1 MSTNNI
7 SLGSIDDS
15 SELLTLPEVA
25 RKARVK
31 VSTLR
36 AWRLSRRN
44 LPFVKLAGK
53 VLVRRKDLDAFIE
66 ASLDMPCPR
75 RGGL

>member
-1 MSTNNI
+1 MSTNNV
-7 SLGSIDDS
+7 SLGSIEDS
-15 SELLTLPEVA
+15 NELLTLPEVA

-44 LPFVKLAGK
+44 LPFVRMGGK
-53 VLVRRKDLDAFIE
+53 VLVRRKDLEAFIE
-66 ASLDMPCPR
+66 ASLDMPRPR
-75 RGGL
+75 RSGL